1 MRKLFL
7 FTICAL
13 PFTAFAQI
21 NSANIEKYAK
31 DVNDSVIAWRR
42 HLHQYPELSN
52 RETNTMNYIVSKLQ
66 GLGLE
71 IKAPFAKTGVVAILR
86 GGKPGPVIA
95 LRADIDGLP
104 VVERV
109 NLPFASKLTSEYGGQ
124 KVGVMHACGHDSHTA
139 ILLGTAN
146 ALAKIK
152 KDVPGTIIFLFQ
164 PAEEGP
170 PGTEEG
176 G

>member
-1 MRKLFL
+1 MRKIIL
-7 FTICAL
+7 FTLFVL
-13 PFTAFAQI
+13 PLAAFAQI
-21 NSANIEKYAK
+21 SSNNIEKYAK
-31 DVNDSVIAWRR
+31 DVNDSVVAWRR

-95 LRADIDGLP
+95 LRADIDALP

-124 KVGVMHACGHDSHTA
+124 KVGVMHACGHDTHTA

-152 KDVPGTIIFLFQ
+152 KEVFRFSF
-164 PAEEGP
+164 
-170 PGTEEG
+170 
-176 G
+176 